1 MSSHSSKFFNNTAGN
16 TLFDKLKGIASNMA
30 TFDRFLAVVG
40 FFRSSG
46 YFKLRKELGDVSE
59 IKILVG
65 ISIDDIFRKHN
76 KSLLM
81 LADEEKAKQI
91 YQTDFKDDIINA
103 HYSPEIES
111 GIMQM
116 CEDLISG
123 RLQMRIHAT
132 KNLHAKFYLCLPRNH
147 SEHSDGWVIMGSSNI
162 SDSGLGIKQP
172 PQYELNVAMRDYD
185 DVKYCADEFWKLWED
200 AIPLSADDIAE
211 YKKKTYLGYQP
222 TPYELYIKV
231 LIDTFGDQV
240 EDDFTIQ
247 LPDGVKDLKY
257 QKDAVIQGY
266 KMLMT
271 HNGLFLADVVG
282 LGKTM
287 IATMIAKRF
296 IEANGKN
303 TNILV
308 VYPPALEDNWKNTFK
323 LFGIYKKAQF
333 ITNGSLSKILEGRD
347 QYKDKEDFDLII
359 VDEAHGFR
367 SDSSG
372 KYDELQKICKSPCAN
387 MGLLKS
393 MQKKV
398 MLLSATPLN
407 NRPDDLLNQ
416 LLLFQNS
423 QNCTI
428 DGIPNLKAFFS
439 PLIMDYNKLM
449 RERDTRDVTSEVD
462 TIYEQIRNKII
473 DKVTVRRTRNNI
485 LNDPDYKA
493 DIKSQGI
500 VFPNILP
507 PNELEY
513 KMDSNTSARFYET
526 LLMLTD
532 GKSKDNPKGNGLD
545 YARYRAV
552 EFLKPEYQTKY
563 KNAVHIGQTLAGIY
577 RVHMVKRLESSFYA
591 FKRSLR
597 TLLRITED
605 MIKMFKEDKVI
616 IAPDL
621 KVKELQ
627 AKGMELDEII
637 EHAVKKNYLIED
649 IVFRAD
655 AFKSEFLKM
664 LLRDKAILERLNKDW
679 EMEHNDP
686 KFDLFRKRL
695 KDEFF
700 SKEKNPSGKL
710 VLFSESVDTLT
721 YLYERLTKELG
732 RTDVL
737 MVTAS
742 NRKNMAQVIK
752 ENFDANEKTDAKKYN
767 IIITSDV
774 LAEGVNLHRANVIVN
789 YDSPWNST
797 RLMQRIGRVNRIGS
811 FAPNIYNYMF
821 YPSQEGDREI
831 QLYKN
836 ALIKLQGFHS
846 AFGEDAQ
853 IYSKEEIV
861 KEFKMFDSHVKDSID
876 KRIALLREVR
886 ELYNT
891 DRKLYHKIKS
901 LPMKSRVMRDTGKHS
916 GKSVIFVSSNVKT
929 EFYLADDNDVWAIDF
944 LDAVR
949 YLKAKPEELPVLFT
963 SEDLHYRQ
971 VNRALDKYSTEYVE
985 AADTSSINRT
995 DLDKTSLE
1003 ANKFL
1008 RTIKQITEDSELK
1021 SQCDILIGY
1030 INEGIYAQLPRYL
1043 KALSR
1048 EYKNDRVKMKQEE
1061 FKLQSKIGELLRTY
1075 QTTNKEQR
1083 HDALDISSP
1092 QIIISESFK

>member
-1 MSSHSSKFFNNTAGN
+1 MSTKFFNNRLGN
-16 TLFDKLKGIASNMA
+16 TLFDKLKGIASTMT

-46 YFKLRKELGDVSE
+46 YFKLRKELGDISE

-65 ISIDDIFRKHN
+65 INIDDIFRKHN
-76 KSLLM
+76 KALLM
-81 LADEEKAKQI
+81 LSDEDKAKEI
-91 YQTDFKDDIINA
+91 YNKDFKEDIINA
-103 HYSPEIES
+103 EYAPEVEN
-111 GIMQM
+111 GILQM
-116 CEDLISG
+116 CEDLACG

-132 KNLHAKFYLCLPRNH
+132 KNLHAKFYLCLPQTHN
-147 SEHSDGWVIMGSSNI
+147 ENSDGWVIMGSSNI

-172 PQYELNVAMRDYD
+172 PQYELNVAMKDYD
-185 DVKYCADEFWKLWED
+185 DVKYCSDEFWTLWNE
-200 AIPLSADDIAE
+200 AIPLTAEDIDK

-240 EDDFTIQ
+240 EDDFSIQ

-266 KMLMT
+266 QMLMQ

-296 IEANGKN
+296 VESNGKN

-308 VYPPALEDNWKNTFK
+308 IYPPALEDNWKDTFK

-372 KYDELQKICKSPCAN
+372 KYDELQKICKSPCVN
-387 MGLLKS
+387 NGLLKS
-393 MQKKV
+393 LQKKV

-423 QNCTI
+423 QSCTI
-428 DGIPNLKAFFS
+428 DGIPNLKGFFA
-439 PLIMDYNKLM
+439 PLIDKYKKLM
-449 RERDTRDVTSEVD
+449 RERDKRDVTSEVD
-462 TIYEQIRNKII
+462 KIYEQIRNKVI

-500 VFPNILP
+500 IFPKILP

-513 KMDSNTSARFYET
+513 SMSRDTNDRFYET
-526 LLMLTD
+526 LKQLTD
-532 GKSKDNPKGNGLD
+532 GKSDTNPAGNGLN

-552 EFLKPEYQTKY
+552 EFLKPEYRKKY
-563 KNAVHIGQTLAGIY
+563 KNAAHIGQTLAGIY

-591 FKRSLR
+591 FKKSLR
-597 TLLRITED
+597 TLLNITED
-605 MIKMFKEDKVI
+605 MIKMFEENKVI

-621 KVKELQ
+621 KVKDLQ
-627 AKGMELDEII
+627 AKNMELDEII
-637 EHAVKKNYLIED
+637 EYAVSKGYVAED
-649 IVFRAD
+649 IVFTAD
-655 AFKSEFLKM
+655 AFTPDFLEM
-664 LLRDKAILERLNKDW
+664 LHHDRDILKKLNADW
-679 EMEHNDP
+679 DKENEDP
-686 KFDLFRKRL
+686 KFDKFKENLTRN
-695 KDEFF
+695 FF
-700 SKEKNPSGKL
+700 DKKINPSGKL
-710 VLFSESVDTLT
+710 VLFSESVDTLN

-732 RTDVL
+732 RDDVL
-737 MVTAS
+737 MVTAA
-742 NRKNMAQVIK
+742 NRNRLVQTIR
-752 ENFDANEKTDAKKYN
+752 ENFDANYPSDSMRYN

-774 LAEGVNLHRANVIVN
+774 LAEGVNLHRSNVIVN
-789 YDSPWNST
+789 YDSPWNAT

-811 FAPNIYNYMF
+811 LAQYIYNYLF
-821 YPSQEGDREI
+821 YPSRQGDKEI

-836 ALIKLQGFHS
+836 ALVKLQGFHS

-861 KEFKMFDSHVKDSID
+861 KEFQMFDNNVKDYID
-876 KRIALLREVR
+876 KKIELLREVR
-886 ELYNT
+886 DLYNN
-891 DRKLYHKIKS
+891 DRELYHKIKA
-901 LPMKSRVMRDTGKHS
+901 LPMKSRAMRDIGKHS
-916 GKSVIFVSSNVKT
+916 GKSVVFVSSNIKT
-929 EFYLADDNDVWAIDF
+929 EFYLATSKNIETIDF
-944 LDAVR
+944 LEAVE
-949 YLKAKPEELPVLFT
+949 YLKAEPEEQPVPFFDD
-963 SEDLHYRQ
+963 EQHYKH
-971 VNRALDKYSTEYVE
+971 VNKALEKYSTEYVE
-985 AADTSSINRT
+985 AADTSSINRP

-1008 RTIKQITEDSELK
+1008 RTIKQITTDSELV
-1021 SQCDILIGY
+1021 SQCNVLTGY
-1030 INEGIYAQLPRYL
+1030 INEGIYAQLPRRL
-1043 KALSR
+1043 KKLSR
-1048 EYKNDRVKMKQEE
+1048 EYKNDQKRIREE
-1061 FKLQSKIGELLRTY
+1061 EYKIKVEIKGLFEEY
-1075 QTTNKEQR
+1075 QTMDKEQR
-1083 HDALDISSP
+1083 HDAQDISNP
-1092 QIIISESFK
+1092 QIVISESFK

>member
-1 MSSHSSKFFNNTAGN
+1 MSAKFFNNTSGN
-16 TLFDKLKGIASNMA
+16 TLFEKLKGIANGMTS
-30 TFDRFLAVVG
+30 FDKFLAVVG

-46 YFKLRKELGDVSE
+46 YFKLRKELGDVEE

-65 ISIDDIFRKHN
+65 INIDDVFRKHN
-76 KSLLM
+76 KALLM
-81 LADEEKAKQI
+81 LADEDKAKEI
-91 YQTDFKDDIINA
+91 YQEDFKEDIINS
-103 HYSPEIES
+103 HYAPEVEQ
-111 GIMQM
+111 GILQM
-116 CEDLISG
+116 CEDLASG
-123 RLQMRIHAT
+123 RLQMKIHAT
-132 KNLHAKFYLCLPRNH
+132 KNLHAKFYLCLPNNH
-147 SEHSDGWVIMGSSNI
+147 DEHTDGWVIMGSSNI
-162 SDSGLGIKQP
+162 SDAGLGIKQP
-172 PQYELNVAMRDYD
+172 PQYELNVAMKDYD
-185 DVKYCADEFWKLWED
+185 DVKYCADEFWILWNE
-200 AIPLSADDIAE
+200 AIALTVDDIE
-211 YKKKTYLGYQP
+211 KYKSQTYLGYQP

-247 LPDGVKDLKY
+247 LPEGVKDLKY

-266 KMLMT
+266 QMLMQ

-296 IEANGKN
+296 CEANGKF

-333 ITNGSLSKILEGRD
+333 VTNGSLSKILEGKD
-347 QYKDKEDFDLII
+347 NYKDKEEFDLII

-372 KYDELQKICKSPCAN
+372 KYDELQKICKSPCLN

-393 MQKKV
+393 TQKKV

-407 NRPDDLLNQ
+407 NRPEDLQNQ

-428 DGIPNLKAFFS
+428 DGIPNLKGFFT
-439 PLIMDYNKLM
+439 PLILDYRKLM
-449 RERDTRDVTSEVD
+449 RERDERDVTGEVD
-462 TIYEQIRNKII
+462 KIYEQIRSKVI

-485 LNDPDYKA
+485 LNDSDYKA

-500 VFPNILP
+500 IFPNILP

-513 KMDSNTSARFYET
+513 RMDIDTAKRFYET
-526 LLMLTD
+526 LKQLTD
-532 GKSKDNPKGNGLD
+532 GKTLENPEGKGLD

-552 EFLKPEYQTKY
+552 EFLKPEYRDKY
-563 KNAVHIGQTLAGIY
+563 KNAEHIGQTLAGIY

-591 FKRSLR
+591 FKKSLR

-605 MIKMFKEDKVI
+605 MIKMFDADKVI
-616 IAPDL
+616 IAPEL
-621 KVKELQ
+621 KIKDLQ
-627 AKGMELDEII
+627 AKDMELDQII
-637 EHAVKKNYLIED
+637 EYAIAKGYAAED
-649 IVFRAD
+649 IVFTAD
-655 AFKSEFLKM
+655 CFKPEFLEM
-664 LLRDKAILERLNKDW
+664 LLHDKEILVKLNAEW
-679 EMEHNDP
+679 EKENDDP
-686 KFDLFRKRL
+686 KFDLFQEHL
-695 KDEFF
+695 ENTFF
-700 SKEKNPSGKL
+700 DSSINPSGKL

-721 YLYERLTKELG
+721 YLNERLTKELG
-732 RTDVL
+732 RHDVL
-737 MVTAS
+737 MVTAA
-742 NRKNMAQVIK
+742 NRNRLVKTIK
-752 ENFDANEKTDAKKYN
+752 ENFDANFETDSREYN

-774 LAEGVNLHRANVIVN
+774 LAEGVNLHRSNVIVN
-789 YDSPWNST
+789 YDSPWNAT

-811 FAPNIYNYMF
+811 FAPNIYNFMF
-821 YPSQEGDREI
+821 YPSQQGDKEI
-831 QLYKN
+831 KLYKN

-861 KEFKMFDSHVKDSID
+861 KEFQMFDNNVKDSID
-876 KRIALLREVR
+876 KKIALLREVR
-886 ELYNT
+886 ELYNS
-891 DRKLYHKIKS
+891 DRKLYHKIKA

-916 GKSVIFVSSNVKT
+916 GKSIIFVSSNVKT
-929 EFYLADDNDVWAIDF
+929 EFYLAKSSTVEVIDF
-944 LDAVR
+944 LDAVQ
-949 YLKAKPEELPVLFT
+949 YLKAKPEEQAVPFVN
-963 SEDLHYRQ
+963 EVEHYKH
-971 VNRALDKYSTEYVE
+971 VNNALTKYTTEFVE
-985 AADTSSINRT
+985 AADTTSINRV

-1008 RTIKQITEDSELK
+1008 RTIKQIATDNELK
-1021 SQCDILIGY
+1021 TQCDVLIGY

-1048 EYKNDRVKMKQEE
+1048 EYKNDKAKMKQDEYS
-1061 FKLQSKIGELLRTY
+1061 LQNKISELLGEY
-1075 QTTNKEQR
+1075 QTMNKDQR
-1083 HDALDISSP
+1083 HEALDISNP
-1092 QIIISESFK
+1092 QIIISESFV

>member
-1 MSSHSSKFFNNTAGN
+1 MSSKFFNNKTGN
-16 TLFDKLKGIASNMA
+16 TLFDKLKGIASEMA

-46 YFKLRKELGDVSE
+46 YFKLRKELGDISE

-65 ISIDDIFRKHN
+65 INIDDIFRKHN
-76 KSLLM
+76 KALLW
-81 LADEEKAKQI
+81 LTNENKAKEI
-91 YQTDFKDDIINA
+91 YHNDFREDIVNA
-103 HYSPEIES
+103 QYAPEIEE
-111 GIMQM
+111 GILQM
-116 CEDLISG
+116 CEDLVSG

-132 KNLHAKFYLCLPRNH
+132 KNLHAKFYLCLPQNH

-162 SDSGLGIKQP
+162 SNSGLGIKQP
-172 PQYELNVAMRDYD
+172 PQYELNVAMKDFD
-185 DVKYCADEFWKLWED
+185 DVKYCSDEFWTLWNE
-200 AIPLSADDIAE
+200 AIPLTAEDIDN
-211 YKKKTYLGYQP
+211 YKKKTYLGCQP

-240 EDDFTIQ
+240 EDDFSIQ
-247 LPDGVKDLKY
+247 LPYGVKDLKY

-266 KMLMT
+266 QMLMQ

-296 IEANGKN
+296 VEANGKN

-333 ITNGSLSKILEGRD
+333 ITNGSLLKILEGRA
-347 QYKDKEDFDLII
+347 QYKDKEEFDLII

-387 MGLLKS
+387 TGLLKRS
-393 MQKKV
+393 QKKV

-407 NRPDDLLNQ
+407 NRPDDLQNQ

-423 QNCTI
+423 QSCTI
-428 DGIPNLKAFFS
+428 DGIPNLKKFFK
-439 PLIMDYNKLM
+439 PIIDDYKKLM
-449 RERDTRDVTSEVD
+449 RERDQRDVTSEVD
-462 TIYEQIRNKII
+462 KIYEQIRSKVI

-485 LNDPDYKA
+485 LNDHDYEA

-500 VFPNILP
+500 IFPKILP

-513 KMDSNTSARFYET
+513 IMDKNTSARFYET
-526 LLMLTD
+526 LKQLTD
-532 GKSKDNPKGNGLD
+532 GKSEENPEGKGLS

-552 EFLKPEYQTKY
+552 EFLKPEYRSKY
-563 KNAVHIGQTLAGIY
+563 KNAVHIGETFAGIY

-591 FKRSLR
+591 FKKSLR
-597 TLLRITED
+597 TLLRITTD
-605 MIKMFKEDKVI
+605 MIKMFEEDKII

-621 KVKELQ
+621 KIKDLQ
-627 AKGMELDEII
+627 AKYMELDQII
-637 EHAVKKNYLIED
+637 EYAVAKGYIAED
-649 IVFRAD
+649 IVFAAD
-655 AFKSEFLKM
+655 AFRPNFLEM
-664 LLRDKAILERLNKDW
+664 LHHDRVILEQLNRDW
-679 EMEHNDP
+679 EKENADP
-686 KFDLFRKRL
+686 KFDKFLEHL
-695 KDEFF
+695 THNFF
-700 SKEKNPSGKL
+700 NKEINLSGKL
-710 VLFSESVDTLT
+710 VLFSESVDTLN
-721 YLYERLTKELG
+721 YLYDKLTKEIG

-737 MVTAS
+737 MVTAA
-742 NRKNMAQVIK
+742 NRNRLEQTIK
-752 ENFDANEKTDAKKYN
+752 ENFDANFGSNSMRYN

-774 LAEGVNLHRANVIVN
+774 LAEGVNLHRSNVIVN
-789 YDSPWNST
+789 YDSPWNAT

-811 FAPNIYNYMF
+811 VAPNIHNYIF
-821 YPSQEGDREI
+821 YPSQQGNKEI

-836 ALIKLQGFHS
+836 ALVKLQGFHS

-853 IYSKEEIV
+853 IYSREEIV
-861 KEFKMFDSHVKDSID
+861 KEFQMFDNNVKDSID
-876 KRIALLREVR
+876 EKIALLREVR
-886 ELYNT
+886 ELYNR
-891 DRKLYHKIKS
+891 DRKLYHKIKA
-901 LPMKSRVMRDTGKHS
+901 LPMKSRVMRNTGKHS
-916 GKSVIFVSSNVKT
+916 GKSIIFVSSNVKT
-929 EFYLADDNDVWAIDF
+929 EFYLATATGVKVID
-944 LDAVR
+944 LLEAVK
-949 YLKAKPEELPVLFT
+949 YLKAKPEEQPEPF
-963 SEDLHYRQ
+963 SNEEQHYRH
-971 VNRALDKYSTEYVE
+971 VNSALAQYITEYVE

-1008 RTIKQITEDSELK
+1008 NTIKQITTDSELK
-1021 SQCDILIGY
+1021 LQCDVLKGY
-1030 INEGIYAQLPRYL
+1030 INEGIYARLPRYL

-1048 EYKNDRVKMKQEE
+1048 EYKNDHEKMKQDEYE
-1061 FKLQSKIGELLRTY
+1061 LQTKITGLLKEY
-1075 QTTNKEQR
+1075 QTMNKEQR
-1083 HDALDISSP
+1083 HDAQDISNP

>member
-1 MSSHSSKFFNNTAGN
+1 MSTKFFNNRLGN
-16 TLFDKLKGIASNMA
+16 TLFDKLKGIASTMT

-46 YFKLRKELGDVSE
+46 YFKLRKELGDISE

-65 ISIDDIFRKHN
+65 INIDDIFRKHN
-76 KSLLM
+76 KALLM
-81 LADEEKAKQI
+81 LSDEDKAKEI
-91 YQTDFKDDIINA
+91 YNKDFKEDIINA
-103 HYSPEIES
+103 EYAPEVEN
-111 GIMQM
+111 GILQM
-116 CEDLISG
+116 CEDLACG

-132 KNLHAKFYLCLPRNH
+132 KNLHAKFYLCLPQTHN
-147 SEHSDGWVIMGSSNI
+147 ENSDGWVIMGSSNI

-172 PQYELNVAMRDYD
+172 PQYELNVAMKDYD
-185 DVKYCADEFWKLWED
+185 DVKYCSDEFWTLWNE
-200 AIPLSADDIAE
+200 AIPLTAEDIDK

-240 EDDFTIQ
+240 EDDFSIQ

-266 KMLMT
+266 QMLMQ

-296 IEANGKN
+296 VESNGKN

-308 VYPPALEDNWKNTFK
+308 IYPPALEDNWKDTFK

-372 KYDELQKICKSPCAN
+372 KYDELQKICKSPCVN
-387 MGLLKS
+387 NGLLKS
-393 MQKKV
+393 LQKKV

-423 QNCTI
+423 QSCTI
-428 DGIPNLKAFFS
+428 DGIPNLKGFFA
-439 PLIMDYNKLM
+439 PLIDKYKKLM
-449 RERDTRDVTSEVD
+449 RERDKRDVTSEVD
-462 TIYEQIRNKII
+462 KIYEQIRNKVI

-500 VFPNILP
+500 IFPKILP

-513 KMDSNTSARFYET
+513 SMSRDTNDRFYET
-526 LLMLTD
+526 LKQLTD
-532 GKSKDNPKGNGLD
+532 GKSDTNPAGNGLN

-552 EFLKPEYQTKY
+552 EFLKPEYRKKY
-563 KNAVHIGQTLAGIY
+563 KNAAHIGQTLAGIY

-591 FKRSLR
+591 FKKSLR
-597 TLLRITED
+597 TLLNITED
-605 MIKMFKEDKVI
+605 MIKMFEENKVI

-621 KVKELQ
+621 KVKDLQ
-627 AKGMELDEII
+627 AKNMELDEII
-637 EHAVKKNYLIED
+637 EYAVSKGYVAED
-649 IVFRAD
+649 IVFTAD
-655 AFKSEFLKM
+655 AFTPDFLEM
-664 LLRDKAILERLNKDW
+664 LHHDRDILKKLNADW
-679 EMEHNDP
+679 DKENEDP
-686 KFDLFRKRL
+686 KFDKFKENLTRN
-695 KDEFF
+695 FF
-700 SKEKNPSGKL
+700 DKKINPSGKL
-710 VLFSESVDTLT
+710 VLFSESVDTLN

-732 RTDVL
+732 RDDVL
-737 MVTAS
+737 MVTAA
-742 NRKNMAQVIK
+742 NRNRLVQTIR
-752 ENFDANEKTDAKKYN
+752 ENFDANYPSDSMRYN

-774 LAEGVNLHRANVIVN
+774 LAEGVNLHRSNVIVN
-789 YDSPWNST
+789 YDSPWNAT

-811 FAPNIYNYMF
+811 LAQYIYNYLF
-821 YPSQEGDREI
+821 YPSRQGDKEI

-836 ALIKLQGFHS
+836 ALVKLQGFHS

-861 KEFKMFDSHVKDSID
+861 KEFQMFDNNVKDYID
-876 KRIALLREVR
+876 KKIELLREVR
-886 ELYNT
+886 DLYNN
-891 DRKLYHKIKS
+891 DRELYHKIKA
-901 LPMKSRVMRDTGKHS
+901 LPMKSRAMRDIGKHS
-916 GKSVIFVSSNVKT
+916 GKSVVFVSSNIKT
-929 EFYLADDNDVWAIDF
+929 EFYLATSKNIETLDF
-944 LDAVR
+944 LEAVE
-949 YLKAKPEELPVLFT
+949 YLKAEPEEQPVPF
-963 SEDLHYRQ
+963 SDDEQHYKH
-971 VNRALDKYSTEYVE
+971 VNKALEKYSTEYVE
-985 AADTSSINRT
+985 AADTSSINRP

-1008 RTIKQITEDSELK
+1008 RTIKQIATDSELV
-1021 SQCDILIGY
+1021 SQCNVLTGY
-1030 INEGIYAQLPRYL
+1030 INEGIYAKLPRRL
-1043 KALSR
+1043 KKLSR
-1048 EYKNDRVKMKQEE
+1048 EYKNDQKRIREE
-1061 FKLQSKIGELLRTY
+1061 EYKIKEEIKGLFEEY
-1075 QTTNKEQR
+1075 QTMDKNQR
-1083 HDALDISSP
+1083 HDAQDISNP
-1092 QIIISESFK
+1092 QIVISESFK

>member
-1 MSSHSSKFFNNTAGN
+1 MSTKFFNNNMGN
-16 TLFDKLKGIASNMA
+16 TLFDKFKGVAEGMQNFHS
-30 TFDRFLAVVG
+30 FLAVVG
-40 FFRSSG
+40 YFRSSG
-46 YFKLRKELGDVSE
+46 YFKLRKELTNVQE

-65 ISIDDIFRKHN
+65 INIDDIFRKHN
-76 KSLLM
+76 KALLM
-81 LADEEKAKQI
+81 LVDEDKAKEV
-91 YQTDFKDDIINA
+91 YHNGFKEDIINA
-103 HYSPEIES
+103 QYSSEVEE
-111 GIMQM
+111 GILQM
-116 CEDLISG
+116 CEDLVSG

-132 KNLHAKFYLCLPRNH
+132 KNLHAKFYLCLPQNH
-147 SEHSDGWVIMGSSNI
+147 CEHSDGWVIMGSSNI

-172 PQYELNVAMRDYD
+172 PQYELNVAMKDYD
-185 DVKYCADEFWKLWED
+185 DVKYCSDEFWTLWDE
-200 AIPLSADDIAE
+200 AIPLTAADIDNNR
-211 YKKKTYLGYQP
+211 KKTYLGYQP

-240 EDDFTIQ
+240 EDDFSIQ

-266 KMLMT
+266 QMLMQ

-296 IEANGKN
+296 VEENGKN

-308 VYPPALEDNWKNTFK
+308 IYPPALEDNWKNTFK

-333 ITNGSLSKILEGRD
+333 ITNGSLSKIIEGRD
-347 QYKDKEDFDLII
+347 QYKDKEEFDLII

-393 MQKKV
+393 LQKKV

-407 NRPDDLLNQ
+407 NRPDDLQNQ

-423 QNCTI
+423 QSCTI
-428 DGIPNLKAFFS
+428 DGVPNLKGFFT
-439 PLIMDYNKLM
+439 PLILDYKKLM
-449 RERDTRDVTSEVD
+449 RERDKRDVTSEVD
-462 TIYEQIRNKII
+462 KIYEQIRSKVI

-500 VFPNILP
+500 IFPDILP
-507 PNELEY
+507 PKELVY
-513 KMDSNTSARFYET
+513 TMDVDTSARFYET
-526 LLMLTD
+526 LKQLTD
-532 GKSKDNPKGNGLD
+532 GKSEDNPVGKGLS

-552 EFLKPEYQTKY
+552 EFLKPEYRNKY

-597 TLLRITED
+597 TLLRITTD
-605 MIKMFKEDKVI
+605 MIKMFEENKVI

-621 KVKELQ
+621 KVKDLQ
-627 AKGMELDEII
+627 AKNMELDQII
-637 EHAVKKNYLIED
+637 EYAVTKGYVTED
-649 IVFRAD
+649 ILFAAD
-655 AFKSEFLKM
+655 AFSPDFIEM
-664 LLRDKAILERLNKDW
+664 LHHDREILEQLNADW
-679 EMEHNDP
+679 EKENDDP
-686 KFDLFRKRL
+686 KFDKFRENL
-695 KDEFF
+695 SHSFF
-700 SKEKNPSGKL
+700 DKEKNPSGKL
-710 VLFSESVDTLT
+710 VLFSESVDTLN
-721 YLYERLTKELG
+721 YLYDRLTKEIG

-737 MVTAS
+737 MVTAT
-742 NRKNMAQVIK
+742 NRNRLGQKIK
-752 ENFDANEKTDAKKYN
+752 ENFDANFGNSSTEYN

-774 LAEGVNLHRANVIVN
+774 LAEGVNLHRSNVIVN
-789 YDSPWNST
+789 YDSPWNAT

-811 FAPNIYNYMF
+811 VAPNIYNYLF
-821 YPSQEGDREI
+821 YPSQQGDKEI

-836 ALIKLQGFHS
+836 ALMKLQGFHS

-861 KEFKMFDSHVKDSID
+861 KVFQMFDSNVKDTID
-876 KRIALLREVR
+876 KKIALLREVR
-886 ELYNT
+886 ELYNS
-891 DRKLYHKIKS
+891 DRKLYHKIKA
-901 LPMKSRVMRDTGKHS
+901 LPMKSRAMRDTGKYS

-929 EFYLADDNDVWAIDF
+929 EFYLAKDTGVEVIDF
-944 LDAVR
+944 LEAIK
-949 YLKAKPEELPVLFT
+949 YLKAKPEEQPIPFPK
-963 SEDLHYRQ
+963 EEQHYKH
-971 VNRALDKYSTEYVE
+971 VNSALDRYTAEYVE

-1008 RTIKQITEDSELK
+1008 RTIKQITTDDELK
-1021 SQCDILIGY
+1021 SQCNVLMGY

-1043 KALSR
+1043 KTLSR
-1048 EYKNDRVKMKQEE
+1048 EYKNDHAKMKQDEY
-1061 FKLQSKIGELLRTY
+1061 KLQTEITGLLKKY
-1075 QTTNKEQR
+1075 QTMNKEQR
-1083 HDALDISSP
+1083 HDVLDISNP